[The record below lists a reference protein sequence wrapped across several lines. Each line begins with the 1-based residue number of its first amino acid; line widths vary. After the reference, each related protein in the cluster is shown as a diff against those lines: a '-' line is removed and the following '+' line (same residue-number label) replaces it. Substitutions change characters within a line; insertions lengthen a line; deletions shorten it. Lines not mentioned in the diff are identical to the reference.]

1 MIKLFMIVTAI
12 KTHKI
17 TTKDKSL
24 FAILDKYITSLEE
37 NSVVA
42 VTSKIVAICEGRIV
56 PIEQESGVPR
66 VPRVSR
72 VVLDSQKDQLIK
84 QESQFFLPRNKNKYN
99 VSLTITNDILSA
111 SAGIDES
118 NANGYYVLW
127 PKDPQKSA
135 NEIRKYLQKK
145 FSLKN
150 IGVIIT
156 DSKTT
161 PMRWGVTGIAI
172 SHSGFL
178 SLNDNIGKPDL
189 FGRPIE
195 HTMINVM
202 DSLAGAATYVMGE
215 RKEQTPIAIIEDI
228 PHIVFRKGN
237 PTKKELDKLKI
248 TMEDDLYGEFLKK
261 AEWEKGSSK

>member
-1 MIKLFMIVTAI
+1 MQISAI

-17 TTKDKSL
+17 TEEDKDI
-24 FAILDKYITSLEE
+24 FEVLDKYLPENLSD

-56 PIEQESGVPR
+56 PMNS
-66 VPRVSR
+66 S
-72 VVLDSQKDQLIK
+72 DKDALIK
-84 QESQFFLPRNKNKYN
+84 QESQMYLPREKNKYN
-99 VSLTITNDILSA
+99 VSLTITRNILAA

-135 NEIRKYLQKK
+135 NDIRKFLQKK
-145 FSLKN
+145 FALKH
-150 IGVIIT
+150 IGVVIT

-161 PMRWGVTGIAI
+161 PMRWGVTGIAV

-178 SLNDNIGKPDL
+178 SLNDPIGKPDL

-202 DSLAGAATYVMGE
+202 DSLAEAAVYVMGE
-215 RKEQTPIAIIEDI
+215 RREQTPIAIIENI

-237 PTKKELDKLKI
+237 PTKKELDRLRI
-248 TMEDDLYGEFLKK
+248 TIDDDLYGEFLKN
-261 AEWEKGSSK
+261 APWEKGGKE

>member
-1 MIKLFMIVTAI
+1 MQVTAI

-17 TTKDKSL
+17 TEKDTDILK
-24 FAILDKYITSLEE
+24 ILDQYLPAELPE

-42 VTSKIVAICEGRIV
+42 VTSKIVSIAEGRMV
-56 PIEQESGVPR
+56 KMESA
-66 VPRVSR
+66 
-72 VVLDSQKDQLIK
+72 DKDDLIK
-84 QESQFFLPRNKNKYN
+84 RESQYYLPREKNKYN
-99 VSLTITNDILSA
+99 VSLTITRNILSA

-118 NANGYYVLW
+118 NSNGYYVLW

-135 NEIRKYLQKK
+135 NDIRKFLQKK
-145 FSLKN
+145 FSLKHV
-150 IGVIIT
+150 GVVIT

-178 SLNDNIGKPDL
+178 SLNDPIGKPDL
-189 FGRPIE
+189 FGRPIV

-202 DSLAGAATYVMGE
+202 DSLAEAAVYIMGE
-215 RKEQTPIAIIEDI
+215 RREQTPIAIIRDI

-237 PTKKELDKLKI
+237 PAKKELDKLKI
-248 TMEDDLYGEFLKK
+248 TIDDDLYGEFLKN
-261 AEWEKGSSK
+261 APWEKGGK